1 LVARRKPVDQRLW
14 DTYKRR
20 RREKEEARRRAKR
33 QAEKDEERRRLA
45 ATREAERRQQAAE
58 QDERRRQREDEAL
71 ERRRAREAETART
84 RADEEKRRA
93 VVREVKPIEREQ
105 DRRTEEAKKRRQ
117 REAIQRRQREA
128 ERRSAGVEARLA
140 ELEALLGSRPRNL
153 HCHRPRVDETF
164 ERGGARA
171 VADLVAQLLNLTPWP
186 DGFPR
191 GCAAGYAPES
201 RELLISYELPRQD
214 ILPMTLGY
222 RYVKARDAIDAV
234 PRKEAD
240 CKSIYRRLLARTVL
254 RALASVFD
262 ATPPALVDS
271 VAINAYVAA
280 KDRSTGKPVD
290 FVLISV
296 NALREPFEDLVLDE
310 PELDPV
316 LCLQRLNAIVSPH
329 PYDLEPVPPVVQFD
343 LARFKLVEGMD
354 VAAGLDSRPD
364 LLQMDPKKF
373 ENLVREL
380 FIAIGMKAWVT
391 QASRD
396 DGIDAVATNEDPV
409 VGGLCVIQAKRYRNI
424 VGLESVHALAG
435 AMNDKAA
442 AKGVLVTTSWFGKAS
457 RDFVARNGRME
468 LIDGRELKALLLE
481 HLDLDV
487 LIGLDKLP
495 RGWQRRDI
503 T

>member
-1 LVARRKPVDQRLW
+1 VAREVQR
-14 DTYKRR
+14 
-20 RREKEEARRRAKR
+20 
-33 QAEKDEERRRLA
+33 
-45 ATREAERRQQAAE
+45 
-58 QDERRRQREDEAL
+58 
-71 ERRRAREAETART
+71 
-84 RADEEKRRA
+84 
-93 VVREVKPIEREQ
+93 IEREQ
-105 DRRTEEAKKRRQ
+105 EQRTAEARKRRQ
-117 REAIQRRQREA
+117 QEVVQRRQRET
-128 ERRSAGVEARLA
+128 EHRSAFVEARVA
-140 ELEALLGSRPRNL
+140 ELEGLLGSRPRDL
-153 HCHRPRVDETF
+153 CSHRARVEETF
-164 ERGGARA
+164 DRSGARA
-171 VADLVAQLLNLTPWP
+171 VADLVAQVLASAPRP

-191 GCAAGYAPES
+191 GCAAGYAPEA
-201 RELLISYELPRQD
+201 RELLITYQLPRQD
-214 ILPMTLGY
+214 ILPKALGY
-222 RYVKARDAIDAV
+222 RYVKARDAIEPV
-234 PRKEAD
+234 PRKAAD
-240 CKSIYRRLLARTVL
+240 LKAMYRRLLARAVL

-262 ATPPALVDS
+262 ATPSALVES

-290 FVLISV
+290 FVLVSV
-296 NALREPFEDLVLDE
+296 NATREPFENLVLDE

-343 LARFKLVEGMD
+343 LAKFKLVEGMD

-380 FIAIGMKAWVT
+380 FIAIGMRAWVT

-457 RDFVARNGRME
+457 REFVARNGRIE
-468 LIDGRELKALLLE
+468 LIDGRELKALLLK
-481 HLDLDV
+481 HLKLDI
-487 LIGLDKLP
+487 LIGLERLP

-503 T
+503 I

>member
-1 LVARRKPVDQRLW
+1 
-14 DTYKRR
+14 
-20 RREKEEARRRAKR
+20 
-33 QAEKDEERRRLA
+33 
-45 ATREAERRQQAAE
+45 
-58 QDERRRQREDEAL
+58 
-71 ERRRAREAETART
+71 
-84 RADEEKRRA
+84 
-93 VVREVKPIEREQ
+93 
-105 DRRTEEAKKRRQ
+105 
-117 REAIQRRQREA
+117 
-128 ERRSAGVEARLA
+128 
-140 ELEALLGSRPRNL
+140 
-153 HCHRPRVDETF
+153 
-164 ERGGARA
+164 
-171 VADLVAQLLNLTPWP
+171 
-186 DGFPR
+186 
-191 GCAAGYAPES
+191 
-201 RELLISYELPRQD
+201 
-214 ILPMTLGY
+214 M
-222 RYVKARDAIDAV
+222 
-234 PRKEAD
+234 
-240 CKSIYRRLLARTVL
+240 YRRLLARAVL
-254 RALASVFD
+254 CALASVFD
-262 ATPPALVDS
+262 ATSPALVDS

-290 FVLISV
+290 FVLVSV
-296 NALREPFEDLVLDE
+296 NATREPFEDLVLDE

-316 LCLQRLNAIVSPH
+316 LCLRRLNAIVSPH

-343 LARFKLVEGMD
+343 LAKFKLVEGMD

-364 LLQMDPKKF
+364 LLQMDPTKF

-409 VGGLCVIQAKRYRNI
+409 VGGLCVIQAKRYRYV

-468 LIDGRELKALLLE
+468 LIDGRELKALLLQ
-481 HLDLDV
+481 HLKLDV

-503 T
+503 I